1 MTMIAFLVW
10 IAMGALVGWVAS
22 LIMKTDSQQGALL
35 NIIVGIVGAALG
47 GALFR
52 MFGAQGLNI
61 NDNQVSVYSFVVSLV
76 GAIAVIALVKVVRRL
91 VTPGPGRV

>member
-1 MTMIAFLVW
+1 MIAFIVW

-35 NIIVGIVGAALG
+35 NIIVGIIGAALG

-52 MFGAQGLNI
+52 FFGASGLNI
-61 NDNQVSVYSFVVSLV
+61 NDNQLSVYSFVVSLI
-76 GAIAVIALVKVVRRL
+76 GAVVVIALVKLVRRL
-91 VTPGPGRV
+91 V

>member
-1 MTMIAFLVW
+1 MIAFLVW

-52 MFGAQGLNI
+52 FFGANGLNI
-61 NDNQVSVYSFVVSLV
+61 NDNQVSVYSFIVSLV

-91 VTPGPGRV
+91 IAPGGTASRI